1 MTFDLGKATK
11 GDSMKKVA
19 SMAIIALLL
28 IGGAINAD
36 EVYTLEE
43 AKSVSAQTGK
53 LILIKFFKE
62 G

>member
-1 MTFDLGKATK
+1 MTFEFGKATK
-11 GDSMKKVA
+11 GDSMKKIA
-19 SMAIIALLL
+19 WMTIIPLLL
-28 IGGAINAD
+28 AGSAISAD
-36 EVYTLEE
+36 EVYSLEE

>member
-1 MTFDLGKATK
+1 
-11 GDSMKKVA
+11 MKKIV
-19 SMAIIALLL
+19 STAIIALLL
-28 IGGAINAD
+28 IGGIVKAD

-43 AKSVSAQTGK
+43 AKSVSARTDK

>member
-1 MTFDLGKATK
+1 
-11 GDSMKKVA
+11 MKKIA
-19 SMAIIALLL
+19 WMAIIPLLL
-28 IGGAINAD
+28 AGSAISAD

-43 AKSVSAQTGK
+43 AKTASARTGK

>member
-1 MTFDLGKATK
+1 
-11 GDSMKKVA
+11 MKKVA